1 MQLFTFIRADLA
13 SFRSE
18 DPTAGLLV
26 NDANQHPAYPKSML
40 LINPLFSNYQL
51 NSVNIAAQ
59 DSIPVPEILDLDAWI
74 VPPPKEFST
83 ADAATANDTQ
93 QGERPLTKKKV
104 KGKGKEKGKGKDSK
118 VLTTKPLGTQPDHSP
133 SPGPSETEEEK
144 IEREKASDCI
154 KFALQG
160 GSLSSSAKSAK
171 ASKNGVSST

>member
-1 MQLFTFIRADLA
+1 LQLFTFIRADLA
-13 SFRSE
+13 SFRLE
-18 DPTAGLLV
+18 DPIAGLPV
-26 NDANQHPAYPKSML
+26 DDANRHPAYPKSML

-59 DSIPVPEILDLDAWI
+59 DSIPVPEFLDLDAWI

-93 QGERPLTKKKV
+93 QGERPWTKKKV
-104 KGKGKEKGKGKDSK
+104 KGKGKEKDSK
-118 VLTTKPLGTQPDHSP
+118 VLTKKPPGTQPDHSP

-144 IEREKASDCI
+144 IEREKASNLI

-160 GSLSSSAKSAK
+160 GNLSSPAKSAK